1 MQLKSIF
8 LVKGHIIAQ
17 TTIMYVYIYYVFI
30 SRFGSNMDNKNSIE
44 IEELRPELPISNYL
58 SGNELLAFENVKDNV
73 CYHCGK
79 SFSEEKISK
88 NMEELKT
95 MSVMFAKRVSHIEE
109 ISKYILKL
117 FMKE

>member
-1 MQLKSIF
+1 M
-8 LVKGHIIAQ
+8 
-17 TTIMYVYIYYVFI
+17 YIYYVFI

-79 SFSEEKISK
+79 SFSEEKNLKEHIHGVIKDHVCNICKKSCSTFQNLKRHVHEGMKDYVCNHCEKSFSK
-88 NMEELKT
+88 SQKT
-95 MSVMFAKRVSHIEE
+95 
-109 ISKYILKL
+109 Y
-117 FMKE
+117 